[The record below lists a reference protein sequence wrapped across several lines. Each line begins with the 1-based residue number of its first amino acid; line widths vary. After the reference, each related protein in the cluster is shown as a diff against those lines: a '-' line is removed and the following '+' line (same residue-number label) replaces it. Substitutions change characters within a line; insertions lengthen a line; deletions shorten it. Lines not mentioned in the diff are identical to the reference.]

1 MARIDYGNAMVNAI
15 LQPGWK
21 VQGDGYGL
29 MTGTC
34 VFKSDQ
40 DGNFN
45 VAVIGS
51 SHPNSSYSYM
61 KAHKVGVSYD
71 ALNIATIT
79 VDYVGIDSSYTG
91 SNYTLPQ
98 MVASN
103 SLGSENITTHIN
115 FLDQAAGWEG
125 PIAGR
130 GSAGPGETPNYPE
143 SDLGPTVKGPTGA
156 PVKSRIGDN
165 GACFE
170 KQSGGR
176 FIGFVDP
183 TVRELYGK
191 TNYLTPTTTFSGFLY
206 TTDTSAPAEFVDL
219 LGASSNNGTWGGVF
233 SVSII
238 PSYVGAGGD
247 GEFGPKLLLSNANV
261 ERYAGSVLKISYE
274 VRYTNEGW
282 SRKVYY
288 AATT

>member
-1 MARIDYGNAMVNAI
+1 MARIDNGNALVNAI

-21 VQGDGYGL
+21 VQGDGFGL
-29 MTGTC
+29 MTGSC

-91 SNYTLPQ
+91 SNYTNPQ

-130 GSAGPGETPNYPE
+130 GTAAPGNPPNYPE
-143 SDLGPTVKGPTGA
+143 SDLGPTVKSLTGA

-170 KQSGGR
+170 RASGGR
-176 FIGFVDP
+176 FIGFVNP
-183 TVRELYGK
+183 EVRELYGK
-191 TNYLTPTTTFSGFLY
+191 TNYLTPTTTFSGFFY
-206 TTDTSAPAEFVDL
+206 TTDTAAPAEFVDL
-219 LGASSNNGTWGGVF
+219 LGASSNNGTWGGAF
-233 SVSII
+233 AVSII

-247 GEFGPKLLLSNANV
+247 GEFGPKLLLSNANI
-261 ERYAGSVLKISYE
+261 ELYAGSVLKISYE

-288 AATT
+288 AATS

>member
-51 SHPNSSYSYM
+51 SHPDSSYTYM
-61 KAHKVGVSYD
+61 KAHKVGVTYD

-79 VDYVGIDSSYTG
+79 VEYVGVDSAYTG
-91 SNYTLPQ
+91 SNNSLPQ
-98 MVASN
+98 MIASN

-115 FLDQAAGWEG
+115 FLDQAAGWVG

-130 GSAGPGETPNYPE
+130 GTAAPGATPVYPE

-156 PVKSRIGDN
+156 PVKSRIGAN

-170 KQSGGR
+170 KVAGGR

-191 TNYLTPTTTFSGFLY
+191 TNYLTPTTTFSGFFY
-206 TTDTSAPAEFVDL
+206 TTDTSAPAKFVDH
-219 LGASSNNGTWGGVF
+219 LGASSSNGTWGGVF
-233 SVSII
+233 AISII
-238 PSYVGAGGD
+238 PSYVGAGGN
-247 GEFGPKLLLSNANV
+247 GEFGPRLLLSNANI

-274 VRYTNEGW
+274 VRYTDEGW

-288 AATT
+288 AATA

>member
-1 MARIDYGNAMVNAI
+1 MALVKYGDLMNNAI

-21 VQGDGYGL
+21 VQGDGFGL

-34 VFKSDQ
+34 VFKSDKN
-40 DGNFN
+40 GNFN

-51 SHPNSSYSYM
+51 SHPGAGYSYM

-71 ALNIATIT
+71 ALSIATIT
-79 VDYVGIDSSYTG
+79 VEYVGIDTAYTG

-98 MVASN
+98 MVSSN

-115 FLDQAAGWEG
+115 VLDQAAGWEG

-130 GSAGPGETPNYPE
+130 GDAAPGDPPDYPE
-143 SDLGPTVKGPTGA
+143 SDLGPTVKGTTGA

-170 KQSGGR
+170 KASGGR

-191 TNYLTPTTTFSGFLY
+191 TNYLTPTTTFSGFFY
-206 TTDTSAPAEFVDL
+206 TTDTAAPAEFVDL

-238 PSYVGAGGD
+238 PSYVGAGGY
-247 GEFGPKLLLSNANV
+247 GEFGPKLLLSNANI
-261 ERYAGSVLKISYE
+261 ER
-274 VRYTNEGW
+274 
-282 SRKVYY
+282 
-288 AATT
+288 

>member
-1 MARIDYGNAMVNAI
+1 MARIDYGNAMENAI

-51 SHPNSSYSYM
+51 SHPNSGYSYM
-61 KAHKVGVSYD
+61 KAHKVGVTYD

-79 VDYVGIDSSYTG
+79 VEYVGIDSSYTG

-130 GSAGPGETPNYPE
+130 GTAAPGDTPVYPE
-143 SDLGPTVKGPTGA
+143 SDLGPTVKGPTGE
-156 PVKSRIGDN
+156 PVKSRLGSN

-170 KQSGGR
+170 KVAGGR

-183 TVRELYGK
+183 EVRELYGK
-191 TNYLTPTTTFSGFLY
+191 TNYLTPTTTFSGFFY
-206 TTDTSAPAEFVDL
+206 TTDTSAPGEFVDL